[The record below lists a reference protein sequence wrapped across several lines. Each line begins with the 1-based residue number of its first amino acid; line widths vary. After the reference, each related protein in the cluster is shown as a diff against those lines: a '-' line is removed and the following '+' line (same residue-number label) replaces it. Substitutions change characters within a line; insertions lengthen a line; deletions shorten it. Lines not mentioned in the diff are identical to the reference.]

1 MKIILGT
8 MTFSDQADAQASQ
21 AMINRFLASG
31 HYEIDTAHVYTKG
44 KTETLLGELISPDQR
59 KEMFIA
65 SKVHPWSDEGLKP
78 AQVKKQLDTSLKRL
92 NTDYV
97 DLLYL
102 HSPDLQTPA
111 EQTLETCYQLYQQ
124 GKFKS
129 FGLSNFA
136 AWQVAEVVEKC
147 RQHGWMQPTV
157 YQGMYNALTRDV
169 EKELFAC
176 LRHYDISFYA
186 YNPLAGG
193 LLTGKHQTIEN
204 IPDSGRFEIKHEY
217 QHRYRKTDYFDSLQQ
232 LAARAGQLKIS
243 MVEVAMNWLI
253 NHSLL
258 EADRGDAIILGASR
272 IQQLEE
278 NLQAVINSSS
288 LDQSILDILDRGWEI
303 IKPNCFK
310 YFRP

>member
-1 MKIILGT
+1 MKAILGT
-8 MTFSDQADAQASQ
+8 MTFADQVDSNSAQSMLDLFTQ
-21 AMINRFLASG
+21 SG
-31 HYEIDTAHVYTKG
+31 YHELDTANQYNKG
-44 KTETLLGELISPDQR
+44 KTETLLGELIPVDQR
-59 KEMFIA
+59 EKFFIA
-65 SKVHPWSDEGLKP
+65 SKVNPWNDHGLQP
-78 AQVKKQLDTSLKRL
+78 AQVKKQLNDSLKRV
-92 NTDYV
+92 NTNYF

-102 HSPDLQTPA
+102 HSPDLETPI
-111 EQTLETCYQLYQQ
+111 EKTLETCFEAFQQ

-147 RQHGWMQPTV
+147 RQNGWMIPTV

-193 LLTGKHQTIEN
+193 LLTGKYPAIDK
-204 IPDSGRFEIKHEY
+204 IPDAGRFVKRYNY
-217 QHRYRKTDYFDSLQQ
+217 QDRYWKPDYFNVLQQ
-232 LAARAGQLKIS
+232 LATKSAEFGLKP
-243 MVEVAMNWLI
+243 VEVAMSWLVQ
-253 NHSLL
+253 HSMLD
-258 EADRGDAIILGASR
+258 ATRGDAIILGASR
-272 IQQLEE
+272 IEQLDE
-278 NLQAVINSSS
+278 NLQAMSAASI
-288 LDQSILDILDRGWEI
+288 DQSILDVLDTGWEI

>member
-1 MKIILGT
+1 MKTILGT

-21 AMINRFLASG
+21 AMIEHFIDSG
-31 HYEIDTAHVYTKG
+31 HSELDTAHIYNKG
-44 KTETLLGELISPDQR
+44 KTEILLGELLSPDQR
-59 KEMFIA
+59 KEMVLA
-65 SKVHPWSDEGLKP
+65 SKVHPWNDEGLKP
-78 AQVKKQLDTSLKRL
+78 AQVKKQLDTSLQRL
-92 NTDYV
+92 NTDHV

-102 HSPDLQTPA
+102 HSPDLQTPV
-111 EQTLETCYQLYQQ
+111 EQTLEACYQLYQQ

-147 RQHGWMQPTV
+147 RQNGWMQPTV

-176 LRHYDISFYA
+176 LRHYDMSFYA

-204 IPDSGRFEIKHEY
+204 MPDSGRFENNQEY
-217 QHRYRKTDYFDSLQQ
+217 QHRYWKNDYFDVLQQ
-232 LAARAGQLKIS
+232 LAAQAGKLEIG

-272 IQQLEE
+272 IEQLEE
-278 NLQAVINSSS
+278 NLQAISNSSS
-288 LDQSILDILDRGWEI
+288 LDESILGILDHGWEI

>member
-1 MKIILGT
+1 
-8 MTFSDQADAQASQ
+8 MTFSDQADAQASE
-21 AMINRFLASG
+21 AMIKRFIASG
-31 HYEIDTAHVYTKG
+31 HCELDTANVYNKG

-59 KEMFIA
+59 KEIFLA
-65 SKVHPWSDEGLKP
+65 SKVHPWNDEGLKP
-78 AQVKKQLDTSLKRL
+78 EQVKKQLDATLQRL
-92 NTDYV
+92 NTDHV

-102 HSPDLQTPA
+102 HSPDLHTPV

-147 RQHGWMQPTV
+147 RQNGWMQPTV

-176 LRHYDISFYA
+176 LRHYDMSFYA

-193 LLTGKHQTIEN
+193 LLTGKHQTLEN
-204 IPDSGRFEIKHEY
+204 IPGSGRFEKNQEY
-217 QHRYRKTDYFDSLQQ
+217 QHRYWKADYFDVLQQ
-232 LAARAGQLKIS
+232 LAARSRQLDIS
-243 MVEVAMNWLI
+243 MVEVAMNWLS

-272 IQQLEE
+272 IEQLEQ
-278 NLQAVINSSS
+278 NLQAVVNSSS
-288 LDQSILDILDRGWEI
+288 LDQSILDILDHGWEI